1 MKERSKLENIE
12 RYHRTLEYK
21 KDLYLQKLKARQQT
35 HEEMKKLKREIIQ
48 ERYYNHMIDQIKK
61 DQLKSSIE
69 EMHYFKK
76 FDKEKIKEIAK
87 DFEFLTQ
94 IKPVTP

>member
-1 MKERSKLENIE
+1 
-12 RYHRTLEYK
+12 
-21 KDLYLQKLKARQQT
+21 
-35 HEEMKKLKREIIQ
+35 
-48 ERYYNHMIDQIKK
+48 
-61 DQLKSSIE
+61 
-69 EMHYFKK
+69 MHYFKK